1 MFYGSISVYR
11 VDRCLV
17 KHFMLSLNMEKK
29 KALLNWFRSLRFST
43 FRDPWQYFLQKSL
56 LDPLKVDLASKYLA
70 LASKDVAL
78 ASKDV
83 ALASKD
89 EALASQDVVLELQDV
104 SQLTCFV
111 IFYFFSGQELIKFQ
125 QIQILRLSSKL
136 TSRGVFE
143 QALNQAWPAYKGL
156 FTTAEVVI
164 IKPVILI
171 ISPFQICR
179 NILENKGAKAKRIV
193 KIVEG
198 CAQEVYCTCLFSI
211 SFWFDRAIWKRSMW
225 RPSSSI
231 CIESCLRK
239 FMENLGMVIRFW
251 FYGRLCLSFLAHEIP
266 LQW

>member
-78 ASKDV
+78 A
-83 ALASKD
+83 LKD
-89 EALASQDVVLELQDV
+89 EALASKDVALELQDV

-156 FTTAEVVI
+156 FTTAEVVS
-164 IKPVILI
+164 IKPDPHHFSFSDL
-171 ISPFQICR
+171 
-179 NILENKGAKAKRIV
+179 
-193 KIVEG
+193 
-198 CAQEVYCTCLFSI
+198 QEYF
-211 SFWFDRAIWKRSMW
+211 
-225 RPSSSI
+225 
-231 CIESCLRK
+231 RK
-239 FMENLGMVIRFW
+239 
-251 FYGRLCLSFLAHEIP
+251 
-266 LQW
+266 